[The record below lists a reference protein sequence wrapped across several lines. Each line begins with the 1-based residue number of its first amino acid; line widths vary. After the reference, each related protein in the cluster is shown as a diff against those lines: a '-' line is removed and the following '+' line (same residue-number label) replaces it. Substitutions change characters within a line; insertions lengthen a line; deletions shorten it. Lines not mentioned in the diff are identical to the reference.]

1 MQAAID
7 QELASREEMP
17 TSRPNDI
24 MTLNH
29 RGLCFVI
36 GGTQSAMWQ
45 MLPRP

>member
-7 QELASREEMP
+7 QELASREEML

-24 MTLNH
+24 MALNN

-36 GGTQSAMWQ
+36 GTTRSAMWQ
-45 MLPRP
+45 MLPRL